1 MKTMISH
8 FLFSL
13 VGRLEHFAN
22 EATEAVADI
31 FLANAF
37 SADKDHWVQ
46 VSPFGDFANVDKKGA
61 RMIQRFRKEDAE
73 AICNEFNG
81 TARKILQPL
90 GTPFYVGHPDHPRFK
105 GQAGHTDTAAKG
117 RGKEMAVRH
126 SAECSVCNEF
136 ANSGTPCGEHGLF
149 MRVKWNPEGE
159 HLISNEAFHGHSV
172 NWAAVPEGKEN
183 GVAIFRPVRVKSIG
197 FTNEPAIPVAPVS
210 LANEQGQPNP
220 EQTATVPPA
229 LKLIAGFAEDADVT
243 MDQVI
248 EALQKAKPVETA
260 NEQGEQ
266 SPALTEMALV
276 LLANA
281 SGNDDEAADHA
292 DFLKWLGDLLGMTPE
307 ETTREQLQGALEEK
321 VAKAGTLD
329 RVKKAR
335 AGIDAAHERHIKA
348 MNALEEKLANERK
361 ASVTREVD
369 RLIQSGHIVTADR
382 DARIEELANAEDLD
396 AAVTLLAN
404 AAPVVKTQAVT
415 AGLGTKEGIA
425 ITEARGRT
433 AKFEELMA
441 RREQEF
447 PNESY
452 GERFAAV
459 GNSPEGQSILTQ
471 MQRPGSDE

>member
-1 MKTMISH
+1 MKNTLTR
-8 FLFSL
+8 LFAALSCL
-13 VGRLEHFAN
+13 PGRIEHFAN
-22 EATEAVADI
+22 EATATVCDL

-46 VSPFGDFANVDKKGA
+46 VSPFGDFANVDNKGA

-81 TARKILQPL
+81 AARKILQPL

-126 SAECSVCNEF
+126 STECSVCNEF
-136 ANSGTPCGEHGLF
+136 ANTGTPCGDHGLF

-197 FTNEPAIPVAPVS
+197 FTNEPAIPVAPAS
-210 LANEQGQPNP
+210 LANEQGKANP
-220 EQTATVPPA
+220 DETATVPPA
-229 LKLIAGFAEDADVT
+229 LKLIAGFSEDADVT

-248 EALQKAKPVETA
+248 EALQKAKSVATA
-260 NEQGEQ
+260 NEEH
-266 SPALTEMALV
+266 PELAEMALV

-281 SGNDDEAADHA
+281 SGNDDETADHA
-292 DFLKWLGDLLGMTPE
+292 DFVKWIHELLGMAPG
-307 ETTREQLQGALEEK
+307 ETTREQLQSALEEK
-321 VAKAGTLD
+321 VSKAGTLD

-335 AGIDAAHERHIKA
+335 AAIEEAHNRHSKA
-348 MNALEEKLANERK
+348 MNDLEQKLANERK
-361 ASVTREVD
+361 ASVTREVN
-369 RLIQSGHIVTADR
+369 RLIQSGHIVTAER
-382 DARIEELANAEDLD
+382 DAKIEELANAEDLD
-396 AAVTLLAN
+396 ASVTAIAN
-404 AAPVVKTQAVT
+404 AKPVVKTAPLT
-415 AGLGTKEGIA
+415 AGLGSKEGIA

-433 AKFEELMA
+433 AKFEDLMA

-452 GERFAAV
+452 AERFAAV
-459 GNSPEGQSILTQ
+459 GNSPEGQALLVQ
-471 MQRPGSDE
+471 MQRPGTEE